1 MEHILTLAVV
11 LLFSWQ
17 SVFPQETPTQ
27 LSLVVVSG
35 EGALNRTGER
45 ISQPCSVRVE
55 DQNNKPVS
63 RAAVVFTLPAS
74 GPTGL
79 FDNNSKT
86 LTVVTGDD
94 GVAPVRTL
102 RLNDTAGRY
111 QILVNVAYRG
121 QTASATI
128 TQFSTAPNG
137 PTHSGVGNGGG
148 GSKTKWIILAVIA
161 AAAGS
166 RVEQENGF
174 SHGTLLWRSLRAPK
188 GAFARKKGRRMRRP
202 LSLTGLNGPIAPAAR
217 FH

>member
-1 MEHILTLAVV
+1 MKHILTLAVV

-17 SVFPQETPTQ
+17 SIFPQEVPSQ
-27 LSLVVVSG
+27 LNLVVVSG

-63 RAAVVFTLPAS
+63 GAAVVFTLPSS

-86 LTVVTGDD
+86 LTVVTGSD
-94 GVAPVRTL
+94 GVAPVRSM

-121 QTASATI
+121 LTANATV

-148 GSKTKWIILAVIA
+148 GSKTKWIILAVLA
-161 AAAGS
+161 GGGAAAGIA
-166 RVEQENGF
+166 VAG
-174 SHGTLLWRSLRAPK
+174 HGSSSSSSGSTPPP
-188 GAFARKKGRRMRRP
+188 GG
-202 LSLTGLNGPIAPAAR
+202 TGGGGGPATIGITVGSSTVTHP
-217 FH
+217 